1 VNKEPAWWFGPAT
14 PALGRQMKEDH
25 EFQPSLGYTVRSCIK
40 KKKKVNGARMTM
52 AQVENIN
59 KAIEITILK
68 RAK

>member
-1 VNKEPAWWFGPAT
+1 MDP
-14 PALGRQMKEDH
+14 
-25 EFQPSLGYTVRSCIK
+25 EFEASLGHIVRSCIK